1 MLNSVL
7 TVCVGNICR
16 SPVAEAALRKY
27 CPNLK
32 VASAGLA
39 APEGRPAS
47 LQMIELAA
55 KDGLDLTNH
64 RARTLS
70 SAHPEQFDLILVM
83 EESHLRE
90 IARVSAH
97 LRARALLLTKWSGST
112 DIPDPINENEDFFT
126 AVYQQ
131 IINASHTWATKL
143 DNNHG

>member
-7 TVCVGNICR
+7 TVCVGNVCR

-39 APEGRPAS
+39 APEGKPAS
-47 LQMIELAA
+47 SQMIELAA

-64 RARTLS
+64 KARNLS
-70 SAHPEQFDLILVM
+70 SSLPERFDLILVM
-83 EESHLRE
+83 EEFHLKE

-97 LRARALLLTKWSGST
+97 LRARSMLLTNWSGSE
-112 DIPDPINENEDFFT
+112 DIPDPINKNEVFFT
-126 AVYQQ
+126 AVYEQ
-131 IINASHTWATKL
+131 IIKASRTWAAKL
-143 DNNHG
+143 DQSHD